1 MAAQKAASVLRQGGI
16 VLFPTD
22 TLYGLAV
29 DATNPKAVQELR
41 VLKGREPN
49 KPLSVIVSDLA
60 SMKHYAVV
68 TEEAETLA
76 ERFLPGPLTLVL
88 RATKAMS
95 PTCTFEGTIGMR
107 IPADAFCLALAR
119 EFGKPFTATS
129 ANKSGLESLGT
140 VHQIIEQLAG
150 TLPGIALTVDAGEK
164 SGTMAST
171 IVRITSDA
179 PEVLREGMLTREDLG
194 L

>member
-29 DATNPKAVQELR
+29 DATNPKAVHELR
-41 VLKGREPN
+41 ALKGREPH

-60 SMKHYAVV
+60 SMKRYAVV
-68 TEEAETLA
+68 TKEAEALA

-88 RATKAMS
+88 RATKAM
-95 PTCTFEGTIGMR
+95 PVTCTFEGTIGMR
-107 IPADAFCLALAR
+107 IPDEAFCLALAR

-140 VHQIIEQLAG
+140 VDQIIEQLAG
-150 TLPGIALTVDAGEK
+150 TFPGIALAIDGGEK

-171 IVRITSDA
+171 IVRLTSDT
-179 PEVLREGMLTREDLG
+179 PEVLREGVLTREDVG